1 MNATPKV
8 GLRSGDPG
16 LLIRR
21 AWRLTRDE
29 AQRIAAGRWE
39 KLDMP
44 RYSAETLEA
53 MRKLLLSYRDNMR
66 VEVEQSVGIAAKTV
80 ADLRALSFWPPGLI
94 LNVHVDLDP
103 TLSVVRVERA
113 S

>member
-1 MNATPKV
+1 MLSGVTNLLDFPKPGTPFL
-8 GLRSGDPG
+8 GPMGENG
-16 LLIRR
+16 
-21 AWRLTRDE
+21 
-29 AQRIAAGRWE
+29 
-39 KLDMP
+39 MP

-66 VEVEQSVGIAAKTV
+66 VEVEQGVGIAAKTV

-103 TLSVVRVERA
+103 TFSVVRVERA

>member
-1 MNATPKV
+1 M
-8 GLRSGDPG
+8 
-16 LLIRR
+16 
-21 AWRLTRDE
+21 
-29 AQRIAAGRWE
+29 
-39 KLDMP
+39 DMP

-66 VEVEQSVGIAAKTV
+66 VEVEQGVGIAAKTV
-80 ADLRALSFWPPGLI
+80 ADLSFWPPGLI

-103 TLSVVRVERA
+103 TFSVVRIERA